1 MWPTRVLAGKLDQ
14 VLTRD
19 FADSSQTAAFHDQY
33 LQAGGA
39 TAARPAASRPGCLM
53 TAADIS
59 ARQVAEI
66 TAFVDIEAPPPLG
79 QPAAHFIFGTNQP
92 EPAVITAHRY
102 HRGLAPLII
111 ATGGVNR
118 HNRVNEAREFHRI
131 LTDSGVPDSAIRLE
145 DQSANTW
152 QNVEFALPF
161 LREALDDGLAITVV
175 AKWYHRRTVHMLKT
189 QLPEVGRFHVITWEP
204 AYDGQL
210 VTRASWPGIPD
221 GSRRV
226 AREWE
231 EVSRRVADGSL
242 APASIT
248 NGAWS

>member
-1 MWPTRVLAGKLDQ
+1 
-14 VLTRD
+14 
-19 FADSSQTAAFHDQY
+19 
-33 LQAGGA
+33 
-39 TAARPAASRPGCLM
+39 M
-53 TAADIS
+53 TAS
-59 ARQVAEI
+59 AIPAERVAEI
-66 TAFVDIEAPPPLG
+66 TGFVDIEAPPPPG
-79 QPAAHFIFGTNQP
+79 QPAAHLIFGTNQA
-92 EPAVITAHRY
+92 EPAVIAADRY

-118 HNRVNEAREFHRI
+118 HNHINEAREFHRI
-131 LTDSGVPDSAIRLE
+131 LTASGVPDSAIRIE
-145 DQSANTW
+145 DKSANTW

-161 LREALDDGLAITVV
+161 LREALDAGLTITAI

-189 QLPEVGRFHVITWEP
+189 QVPEIGRFHVITWEP
-204 AYDGQL
+204 VYDGKP

-226 AREWE
+226 VRERE

-248 NGAWS
+248 SGAWS